1 MDSVYVLKISAIDG
15 FKFKCYLRINFDE
28 AC

>member
-1 MDSVYVLKISAIDG
+1 MDTVYVLKISAIDG
-15 FKFKCYLRINFDE
+15 FKFKCYLIINFDE

>member
-1 MDSVYVLKISAIDG
+1 MDTAYILKISAIDG
-15 FKFKCYLRINFDE
+15 FKFKCYLNINFDE